1 MIHPLQR
8 DIRAHKDESRI
19 PMLQSFFKTGKGQ
32 YAEGD
37 IFLGLT
43 VPLVRTLVKKNLAQI
58 SLDDIEQVLQS
69 KYHEERL
76 AVLIAM
82 VYLVKK
88 GTLSLS
94 NASAVYLRNTARINN
109 WDLVDTSAVDIIGA
123 YCAQKKSIALLKKL
137 AKSPLLWERR
147 IAMVATLY
155 HIRRGSNTEVFVVA
169 SLLLNDNHD
178 LIQKAVGW
186 MLRESGRYVS
196 RDALVAYIHN
206 NIREIRPTT
215 LRYAI
220 EHLPKE
226 ARAYYLEMRR
236 VYARNTKSVRN

>member
-1 MIHPLQR
+1 
-8 DIRAHKDESRI
+8 
-19 PMLQSFFKTGKGQ
+19 MLQSFFKTGKGQ

-43 VPLVRTLVKKNLAQI
+43 VPLVRTLVKKHLAQI
-58 SLDDIEQVLQS
+58 SLDDIEDILQS

-76 AVLIAM
+76 AVLIALVTM
-82 VYLVKK
+82 VRK
-88 GTLSLS
+88 GTLSVS
-94 NASAVYLRNTARINN
+94 DASAVYLRNTGKINN

-123 YCAQKKSIALLKKL
+123 YCSEKKSIVILKKL
-137 AKSPLLWERR
+137 AVSKLLWERR

-155 HIRRGSNTEVFVVA
+155 YIRRGSNTEAFTIA
-169 SLLLNDNHD
+169 SLLLKDDHD

-186 MLRESGRYVS
+186 MLRESGKYVS
-196 RDALVAYIHN
+196 REDLVAYIHN

-226 ARAYYLEMRR
+226 ARAHYLEMRR
-236 VYARNTKSVRN
+236 VYARNTK

>member
-1 MIHPLQR
+1 MIHKLQK
-8 DIRAHKDESRI
+8 DIRANKDESRV
-19 PMLQSFFKTGKGQ
+19 PMLQRFFKTGKGQ

-43 VPLVRTLVKKNLAQI
+43 VPFVRTLVKKNLAQI
-58 SLDDIEQVLQS
+58 SLEDIEHLLQS

-76 AVLIAM
+76 AALHAM

-88 GTLSLS
+88 GTLSVS
-94 NASAVYLRNTARINN
+94 ETSVVYLKNTTQVNN

-137 AKSPLLWERR
+137 AISPLLWDRR

-155 HIRRGSNTEVFVVA
+155 FIRQRSNTEVFTIA
-169 SLLLNDNHD
+169 SLLLKDDHD

-186 MLRESGRYVS
+186 MLRESGKWVS
-196 RDALVAYIHN
+196 REDLVAYIHN

-226 ARAYYLEMRR
+226 ARAHYLEMRR
-236 VYARNTKSVRN
+236 VYARNTK

>member
-1 MIHPLQR
+1 MIHPLQK
-8 DIRAHKDESRI
+8 DIRANKDESRV
-19 PMLQSFFKTGKGQ
+19 PMLQHFFKTGKGQ

-43 VPLVRTLVKKNLAQI
+43 VPLVRTLVKKHLAQI
-58 SLDDIEQVLQS
+58 SLDDIEEILQS

-76 AVLIAM
+76 AALIALVTM
-82 VYLVKK
+82 VRK
-88 GTLSLS
+88 GTLSTS
-94 NASAVYLRNTARINN
+94 DASAVYLRNTGKINN
-109 WDLVDTSAVDIIGA
+109 WDLVDTSVVDIVGA
-123 YCAQKKSIALLKKL
+123 YCAQKKSIAVLKKL
-137 AKSPLLWERR
+137 AVSKLLWERR

-155 HIRRGSNTEVFVVA
+155 HIRRGSNTEAFTIA
-169 SLLLNDNHD
+169 SLLLKDDHD

-186 MLRESGRYVS
+186 MLRESGKYVS
-196 RDALVAYIHN
+196 REELVAYIQS
-206 NIREIRPTT
+206 NIRTIRPTT

-236 VYARNTKSVRN
+236 AYSRNLKFST